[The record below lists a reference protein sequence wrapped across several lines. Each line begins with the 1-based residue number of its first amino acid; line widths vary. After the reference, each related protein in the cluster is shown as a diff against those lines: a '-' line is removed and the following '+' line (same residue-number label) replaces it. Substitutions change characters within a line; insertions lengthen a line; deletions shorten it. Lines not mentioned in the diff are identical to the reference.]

1 MQSHFTPEGCEPI
14 TVTTDPERS
23 RNRFVGDDLAFVPVL
38 VPERSVIVVPT
49 ELVPAETPAA
59 AALSSKYTVEILL
72 RCKLV
77 DDVTALVLKGLTGE
91 LLRAVVPRTGK
102 PERLRRKFELLAF
115 C

>member
-23 RNRFVGDDLAFVPVL
+23 RNRFVGDDLVFVPVL
-38 VPERSVIVVPT
+38 VPECSVIV
-49 ELVPAETPAA
+49 VPAETPAA

>member
-1 MQSHFTPEGCEPI
+1 MQSHLIPEGCEPI

-23 RNRFVGDDLAFVPVL
+23 RNRLAGDDLVVVPVP
-38 VPERSVIVVPT
+38 PERSVLVDVPP
-49 ELVPAETPAA
+49 ELVPA

-102 PERLRRKFELLAF
+102 PERLRRKFELLA
-115 C
+115 CCC

>member
-1 MQSHFTPEGCEPI
+1 MQSHLIPEGCEPI

-23 RNRFVGDDLAFVPVL
+23 RNRFAGDDLVVPGAA
-38 VPERSVIVVPT
+38 ERSVVFVPP
-49 ELVPAETPAA
+49 EPVPAMA

-102 PERLRRKFELLAF
+102 PERLLRKFELLA
-115 C
+115 CCC

>member
-23 RNRFVGDDLAFVPVL
+23 RNRLAGDDLVVPAGA
-38 VPERSVIVVPT
+38 ERSVVFVPP
-49 ELVPAETPAA
+49 EPVPAMA

-102 PERLRRKFELLAF
+102 PERLRRKFELLA
-115 C
+115 CC